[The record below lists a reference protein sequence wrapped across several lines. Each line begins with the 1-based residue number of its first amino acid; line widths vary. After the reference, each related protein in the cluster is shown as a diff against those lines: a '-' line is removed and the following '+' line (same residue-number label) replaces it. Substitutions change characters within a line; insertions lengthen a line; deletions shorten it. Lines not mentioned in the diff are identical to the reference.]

1 MNNTTYIE
9 DLERKII
16 HLIEERDKAE
26 NKVKILEKVKQE
38 LKMENQMLRNKLAF
52 YENPHTPSSARKIS
66 TIKSDDKKSK
76 KRKKQGAPK
85 GHKGA
90 TRKTPVP
97 VNTIEVKAD
106 TCENCG
112 SHNLE
117 DMEQTRKR
125 IIEDILTSVQTIQA
139 TQFNQHTI
147 ICKDCGHE
155 FVSKHT
161 DCPDEGNFGPNLLVY
176 MTMLKYH
183 MRGTIRKI
191 EEFLD
196 YKDDFQISPK
206 GVLDALNRVG
216 KTCKK
221 EYDQLIRK
229 IRNAKW
235 VHIDETGF
243 HVNGEKWWLW
253 AFRTDKDE
261 VLITIESS
269 RGRKVL
275 NKILGEDWNI
285 PVIVDGWKSYWHL
298 PIVQRCWSH
307 LIREVEDFEDVSKK
321 GKQLSK
327 RIHKMFKEL
336 RNFIDADPSMEL
348 RKEQKDIWDKEMV
361 DLVNR
366 FKRNKKLSKPLKYIE
381 NGLGNWFT
389 CLLYPGMEPT
399 NNLGEQA
406 IRENV
411 IIRKIIGT
419 FRSEN
424 GSAYYQYIASLLS
437 TWRLQGKNMFVEL
450 DTTIRKNLCL
460 A

>member
-1 MNNTTYIE
+1 MTKQNEYIE
-9 DLERKII
+9 DLEKRII
-16 HLIEERDKAE
+16 HLIKERDMAVKNFHKLEME
-26 NKVKILEKVKQE
+26 NKI
-38 LKMENQMLRNKLAF
+38 LRNKLAVF
-52 YENPHTPSSARKIS
+52 VNPHTPSSAKIFP
-66 TIKSDDKKSK
+66 KKNNEKNSK
-76 KRKKQGAPK
+76 KKKRGAPK

-90 TRKTPVP
+90 TRPTPKP
-97 VNTIEVKAD
+97 DITIEVKAD

-117 DMEQTRKR
+117 DLEQIRKR
-125 IIEDILTSVQTIQA
+125 IIEDIKSSIQNIIA
-139 TQFNQHTI
+139 TQFDQYTLK
-147 ICKDCGHE
+147 CKDCGHV
-155 FVSKHT
+155 FASKHP
-161 DCPDEGNFGPNLLVY
+161 DCPNEGNFGPNLLVY

-183 MRGTIRKI
+183 MRGTIRKVV
-191 EEFLD
+191 EFLD

-221 EYDQLIRK
+221 EYDQLLRK
-229 IRNAKW
+229 IRAAKW
-235 VHIDETGF
+235 LHIDETGF
-243 HVNGEKWWLW
+243 KVNGKKWWLW

-261 VLITIESS
+261 VLITIEDS

-275 NKILGEDWNI
+275 NKILGEDWKI

-298 PIVQRCWSH
+298 PIIQRCWAH
-307 LIREVEDFEDVSKK
+307 LLREVEDFKDVSKK
-321 GKQLSK
+321 GRQLSK
-327 RIHKMFKEL
+327 RIHKKFKEL
-336 RNFIDADPSMEL
+336 RTFIDADPSMES
-348 RKEQKDIWDKEMV
+348 RKEQKEIWDKEMV

-366 FKRNKKLSKPLKYIE
+366 FKTNKKLKAPLKYIE

-406 IRENV
+406 IREHV

-424 GSAYYQYIASLLS
+424 GSQYYQYIASLLS
-437 TWRLQGKNMFVEL
+437 TWRLQGKNIFVEL
-450 DTTIRKNLCL
+450 DRTIRKNLCL